1 MPLWFQR
8 LKDKKKSRRS
18 DSRDT
23 LSSAASSLTKL
34 SVQSSTG
41 NENSRN
47 SSITSSSTALP
58 VTLQIEAE
66 RVQKDGSPRR
76 FWHDAVQMLQENPS
90 HRELLDTYQKI
101 LQAESEATPSSA
113 SAAPD
118 YLLKTI
124 DRSLK
129 LLDEKRSKIRVGSAT
144 VEVRGALNKVA
155 KAAQYAQSFVGSLV
169 SGEPHAAMAWAGLSL
184 FLPLLINAAEQ
195 PKALTKGVEYVSEL
209 LCRFSVTERLYQEQI
224 RDALATVLTDT
235 EELRSSFEKSLTE
248 LYAQV
253 LLYQCRAISQLNSSK
268 VIGIAKDM
276 FKSEN
281 WDDLSSELK
290 EYEAKCNRYKYVLD
304 AEKTER
310 EFRNFEKYMK
320 GLNEIE
326 ISLQHQTK
334 ETLENFKHDQDL
346 QANQRQVD
354 LENACIQ
361 KFYVSAY
368 EKQMNR
374 NPDAVKD
381 TCRWL
386 LDNSNFQHWR
396 DSELSSLL
404 WVSAGPGC
412 GKSVVSK
419 MLIKA
424 LSKTSLPGRTRTI
437 CYFFFKEDDTLQRTA
452 ENALCAILHQ
462 ILRTPGNSKLV
473 RHAIPHC
480 DKSGANIRESFAQMW
495 EILMDI
501 VQDEAAGEIIC
512 ILDALDECEE
522 KEGSGRYMLI
532 EKFQKFHNDYIETT
546 NSRNTCFKILVTS
559 RPYFDIERKFKSL
572 TKRYSEITLSG
583 DEESAKISKEID
595 LVIEEK
601 INMLRFQLELD
612 NETTSALKEKLLSM
626 EHRTYLWLR
635 LIFEVLEQQLKT
647 TKNYLLEV
655 IEKLPG
661 TVDDAYEAILN
672 RIPKNEF
679 ERAKRLLSLVVVAER
694 PLLVQEMNVAL
705 AIDENLTQD
714 SQASAL
720 SLDLEPEAVFR
731 AALGNIC
738 GLFVT
743 VADSRV
749 YLIHQTARSF
759 LLSDGKTQ
767 TNTIEGPTF
776 RWKNSVYPSEAHL
789 LLSNICINYFLFYG
803 LERDISV
810 IQENWREIVNE
821 DYWAKTMPERAYL
834 IPEYSLIAYASGNWW
849 KHLLHTNLEQGSP
862 IQENAWMLCNTNY
875 DYFLIWIMGV
885 FSDDFAEDL
894 NLLDSL
900 EIAAVL
906 GLDFVARRAFQSP
919 TLSYRYSEALYHAVI
934 MTHGDIVQ
942 TILEAVKI
950 NDLDRF
956 LIAAIRVERRADVDT
971 FGTIRLLV
979 KHGAGNQ
986 DLRPALTT
994 AAQEGLYHVVRFFV
1008 DDCGIDI
1015 NSPLNYGLSILC
1027 LLHPSSEFEE
1037 QILSYLF
1044 ERGVD
1049 PNGVPGNAITP
1060 LEAATNTCSLKMI
1073 RFLLEHGA
1081 DVNLS
1086 GSSGWGSP
1094 LCQILQNS
1102 FYNSKVKEMD
1112 DSTYLLQL
1120 LDSSRERD
1128 CVIQMLLTAGAETG
1142 GWPENLSEALLQY
1155 NNRQKRREKLGICI
1169 DTGLDLKKVA
1179 ESRVQLSLKKEAC
1192 SGSVATV

>member
-1 MPLWFQR
+1 MRSFF
-8 LKDKKKSRRS
+8 KKFKHGNKSSRG
-18 DSRDT
+18 DSGDT

-34 SVQSSTG
+34 SVQSSTK
-41 NENSRN
+41 NENSRK

-58 VTLQIEAE
+58 VPLHIDAE
-66 RVQKDGSPRR
+66 RVQKDGSPKC
-76 FWHDAVQMLQENPS
+76 FWHDAVQMLQEDPS

-101 LQAESEATPSSA
+101 LQAESGASPPSA

-129 LLDEKRSKIRVGSAT
+129 LLDENRSKIRVGSAT
-144 VEVRGALNKVA
+144 MEVRDALNKVA

-224 RDALATVLTDT
+224 RDALAIATT

-253 LLYQCRAISQLNSSK
+253 LLYQCRAISQLHSSK
-268 VIGIAKDM
+268 VISITKDIL
-276 FKSEN
+276 KSDN

-290 EYEAKCNRYKYVLD
+290 EYEAKCNRYKGVLD

-310 EFRNFEKYMK
+310 EFRNLEKYMK
-320 GLNEIE
+320 GRNEID
-326 ISLQHQTK
+326 ISLQHRTK
-334 ETLENFKHDQDL
+334 EVLEKVKHDQDL
-346 QANQRQVD
+346 QADQRQGK
-354 LENACIQ
+354 LENECIQ

-374 NPDAVKD
+374 NPDAVKG

-386 LDNSNFQHWR
+386 LDNSSFQRWK

-424 LSKTSLPGRTRTI
+424 LSKTSLPAKPRTI

-462 ILRTPGNSKLV
+462 ILSPPGNSKLV

-480 DKSGANIRESFAQMW
+480 DKSGVNIRESFAQMW

-559 RPYFDIERKFKSL
+559 RPYVGIERKFKSL
-572 TKRYSEITLSG
+572 TKKDSTIRLSG
-583 DEESAKISKEID
+583 DEESLKISKEID

-601 INMLRFQLELD
+601 VNMLIVQLELE
-612 NETTSALKEKLLSM
+612 NETASALKEKLLSM

-647 TKNYLLEV
+647 TKNYLLDV
-655 IEKLPG
+655 IGKLPG
-661 TVDDAYEAILN
+661 TVDDAYEAILK

-679 ERAKRLLSLVVVAER
+679 ERAKRLLSIVVIAER
-694 PLLVQEMNVAL
+694 PLLVREMNVAL
-705 AIDENLTQD
+705 AIDENPTQD

-776 RWKNSVYPSEAHL
+776 IWKNSVYPSEAHL
-789 LLSNICINYFLFYG
+789 LLSNICINYLLFYG

-810 IQENWREIVNE
+810 IHEKWREIINE
-821 DYWAKTMPERAYL
+821 DYWAKTMPGRAYL
-834 IPEYSLIAYASGNWW
+834 IPEYSLIAYASENWW

-875 DYFLIWIMGV
+875 DFFKIWIEGIYSYY
-885 FSDDFAEDL
+885 FPKDL
-894 NLLDSL
+894 NPPDSL
-900 EIAAVL
+900 VIAALL
-906 GLDFVARRAFQSP
+906 GLDFVARRALQSP
-919 TLSYRYSEALYHAVI
+919 TLFYRYSVALYHAI
-934 MTHGDIVQ
+934 KMRHENIVQ
-942 TILEAVKI
+942 TILETGKI
-950 NDLDRF
+950 DDLDDF
-956 LIAAIRVERRADVDT
+956 LMFAIIVERIANADT
-971 FGTIRLLV
+971 LGIIRLLV
-979 KHGAGNQ
+979 EHGAGSQ
-986 DLRPALTT
+986 DLRRPALT
-994 AAQEGLYHVVRFFV
+994 AANEGLYHLVRFFV
-1008 DDCGIDI
+1008 DDCGINI
-1015 NSPLNYGLSILC
+1015 KAPLDNGLSILC
-1027 LLHPSSEFEE
+1027 SIYTSAGCDER
-1037 QILSYLF
+1037 ILSYLF

-1049 PNGVPGNAITP
+1049 PNGIPGNALTP
-1060 LEAATNTCSLKMI
+1060 LELATLTCSLTMVK
-1073 RFLLEHGA
+1073 FLLEHGA

-1086 GSSGWGSP
+1086 GSSDHGSP
-1094 LCQILQNS
+1094 IYQVLQYS
-1102 FYNSKVKEMD
+1102 LGNSKVEELD
-1112 DSTYLLQL
+1112 DSDDLLQL
-1120 LDSSRERD
+1120 LDSRWGRD
-1128 CVIQMLLTAGAETG
+1128 CLIQMHLTAGAKTD
-1142 GWPENLSEALLQY
+1142 GWPEEWLEQLLQY
-1155 NNRQKRREKLGICI
+1155 NNRQKQREKLGICI

>member
-1 MPLWFQR
+1 MRSWIR
-8 LKDKKKSRRS
+8 RHVHGNKSSRG
-18 DSRDT
+18 DSGGT
-23 LSSAASSLTKL
+23 LSSATSSLTKS

-41 NENSRN
+41 DENSRN

-58 VTLQIEAE
+58 VPLHIEAA
-66 RVQKDGSPRR
+66 RVQKDGSPKR
-76 FWHDAVQMLQENPS
+76 FWHDAVQMLQADPS

-101 LQAESEATPSSA
+101 LQAESGATPSSA
-113 SAAPD
+113 SATPD

-129 LLDEKRSKIRVGSAT
+129 LLDENRSKIRVGSAT
-144 VEVRGALNKVA
+144 VEVRDALNKVA

-209 LCRFSVTERLYQEQI
+209 LCRFSVTERLYQEKI
-224 RDALATVLTDT
+224 RDALAIIPTDT

-304 AEKTER
+304 AEKMER

-374 NPDAVKD
+374 NPDAVKG

-386 LDNSNFQHWR
+386 LDNSNFQHWK

-424 LSKTSLPGRTRTI
+424 LSKTSLPGKPRTI

-480 DKSGANIRESFAQMW
+480 DKSGAKIRESFAQMW
-495 EILMDI
+495 EIMMDI

-522 KEGSGRYMLI
+522 KGGSGRHMLI
-532 EKFQKFHNDYIETT
+532 EKFQKFHNDYIETM

-559 RPYFDIERKFKSL
+559 RPYIDIERKFKSL
-572 TKRYSEITLSG
+572 TKRDSTIRLSG
-583 DEESAKISKEID
+583 DEESVKISKEID

-601 INMLRFQLELD
+601 VNMLRVQLELD

-647 TKNYLLEV
+647 TKNYLLQV

-679 ERAKRLLSLVVVAER
+679 ERAKRLLSIVVVAER
-694 PLLVQEMNVAL
+694 PLLVREMNVAL
-705 AIDENLTQD
+705 AIDENPAQD
-714 SQASAL
+714 SQASAS

-759 LLSDGKTQ
+759 LLSNRETRSD
-767 TNTIEGPTF
+767 TIEGPTF

-789 LLSNICINYFLFYG
+789 LLSNICIKYLLFYG

-810 IQENWREIVNE
+810 ICEKWWEYVEEENW
-821 DYWAKTMPERAYL
+821 AKPMPGYFSL
-834 IPEYSLIAYASGNWW
+834 IPEYSLIAYAPKNWW
-849 KHLLHTNLEQGSP
+849 KHLLHTNLEHGSP

-875 DYFLIWIMGV
+875 DYFKIWIIGIYSSY
-885 FSDDFAEDL
+885 FPKDL
-894 NLLDSL
+894 NLFDSL
-900 EIAAVL
+900 EIAARL
-906 GLDFVARRAFQSP
+906 GLDFVARRALQSP
-919 TLSYRYSEALYHAVI
+919 TSSCRYPEALYHAI
-934 MTHGDIVQ
+934 GSTHGNIVQ
-942 TILEAVKI
+942 TILEARKI
-950 NDLDRF
+950 DDLDEF
-956 LIAAIRVERRADVDT
+956 LIMAIKVEKIADVDT
-971 FGTIRLLV
+971 LGTVRLLV
-979 KHGAGNQ
+979 EHGAGSQ
-986 DLRPALTT
+986 DLRPALIN
-994 AAQEGLYHVVRFFV
+994 AANGGLYHVVRYFV
-1008 DDCGIDI
+1008 NDCGTHIKSLLD
-1015 NSPLNYGLSILC
+1015 NGLSILC
-1027 LLHPSSEFEE
+1027 SIYTSAGCDER
-1037 QILSYLF
+1037 ILSYLF

-1049 PNGVPGNAITP
+1049 PNGVPGNAVTP
-1060 LEAATNTCSLKMI
+1060 LELATLTNSLTMVK
-1073 RFLLEHGA
+1073 FLLEHGA
-1081 DVNLS
+1081 DVNSS
-1086 GSSGWGSP
+1086 GSFDHGPP
-1094 LCQILQNS
+1094 LYQVLQFS
-1102 FYNSKVKEMD
+1102 LGDSKLEELD
-1112 DSTYLLQL
+1112 DSDDSLQL
-1120 LDSSRERD
+1120 LNSSWGRD
-1128 CVIQMLLTAGAETG
+1128 CLTQMHLTAGAETD
-1142 GWPENLSEALLQY
+1142 GWPEEWLEQLLQY
-1155 NNRQKRREKLGICI
+1155 NNRQEARGKIGVSTDI
-1169 DTGLDLKKVA
+1169 GLDLKKVA
-1179 ESRVQLSLKKEAC
+1179 ESRVQSSLKTDAC

>member
-1 MPLWFQR
+1 MLPVRFLSSSDKFVDQSLR
-8 LKDKKKSRRS
+8 MRSLLKKHLHRNKSSRG
-18 DSRDT
+18 DSGDT
-23 LSSAASSLTKL
+23 LSSATSSLTKL
-34 SVQSSTG
+34 SVQSSTK
-41 NENSRN
+41 NENSRK

-58 VTLQIEAE
+58 VPLQIDAE
-66 RVQKDGSPRR
+66 CVQKDGSPKH
-76 FWHDAVQMLQENPS
+76 FWHDAVQMLQEDPS

-101 LQAESEATPSSA
+101 LQAESGATLPSD

-129 LLDEKRSKIRVGSAT
+129 LLDEKRSKIRMGSAT
-144 VEVRGALNKVA
+144 VEVRDALNKVA

-224 RDALATVLTDT
+224 RDTSAFVITDT
-235 EELRSSFEKSLTE
+235 KKLRSNFEKSLTE

-253 LLYQCRAISQLNSSK
+253 LLYQCRAISQLHSSK
-268 VIGIAKDM
+268 VMGIAKDM

-290 EYEAKCNRYKYVLD
+290 EYETKCNRYKGVLD
-304 AEKTER
+304 AKKMER
-310 EFRNFEKYMK
+310 EFRNFEKYTK
-320 GLNEIE
+320 GRNEID
-326 ISLQHQTK
+326 ISWQHQTK
-334 ETLENFKHDQDL
+334 ETLENLKHDQDL
-346 QANQRQVD
+346 RAEQRQVE
-354 LENACIQ
+354 LENDCIR

-374 NPDAVKD
+374 NPDTVKG

-386 LDNSNFQHWR
+386 LDNSNWKNWKN
-396 DSELSSLL
+396 SELSSLL

-424 LSKTSLPGRTRTI
+424 LSKTSLPGKPRTI
-437 CYFFFKEDDTLQRTA
+437 CYFFFKEGDTLQRTA

-462 ILRTPGNSKLV
+462 ILSTPGNSGLV
-473 RHAIPHC
+473 RHAIPPC
-480 DKSGANIRESFAQMW
+480 NKSGVDIRESFAQMW

-559 RPYFDIERKFKSL
+559 RPYVGIKRKFKSL
-572 TKRYSEITLSG
+572 TKRDSTIRLSG
-583 DEESAKISKEID
+583 DEESAKIIEEID

-601 INMLRFQLELD
+601 VNMLKVQLELD
-612 NETTSALKEKLLSM
+612 DETTSALKKKLRSM
-626 EHRTYLWLR
+626 KHRTYLWLR
-635 LIFEVLEQQLKT
+635 LIFEFLEQQLKT
-647 TKNYLLEV
+647 TKNYLLDV
-655 IEKLPG
+655 IGKLPG

-679 ERAKRLLSLVVVAER
+679 ERARRLLSIVVVAER

-714 SQASAL
+714 SQVSAL
-720 SLDLEPEAVFR
+720 NLDLEPEAIFR

-743 VADSRV
+743 VDDSSV
-749 YLIHQTARSF
+749 YLIHPTARSF
-759 LLSDGKTQ
+759 LLSNGKTQ

-776 RWKNSVYPSEAHL
+776 RWKESVYPAEAHL
-789 LLSNICINYFLFYG
+789 LLSNICINYLLFYG

-810 IQENWREIVNE
+810 IREE
-821 DYWAKTMPERAYL
+821 WLKFDESYWEEPTPERYSP
-834 IPEYSLIAYASGNWW
+834 IPEHSLVIYASNNWY
-849 KHLLHTNLEQGSP
+849 KHLLHTNLEQ
-862 IQENAWMLCNTNY
+862 
-875 DYFLIWIMGV
+875 
-885 FSDDFAEDL
+885 
-894 NLLDSL
+894 
-900 EIAAVL
+900 EIAARL
-906 GLDFVARRAFQSP
+906 GLEFVARRALQSP
-919 TLSYRYSEALYHAVI
+919 TLSYRYTRALFYAI
-934 MTHGDIVQ
+934 KRRDENILQ
-942 TILEAVKI
+942 TILEARKI
-950 NDLDRF
+950 DGLDGFVRMAVEEGRGNDIDALR
-956 LIAAIRVERRADVDT
+956 IV
-971 FGTIRLLV
+971 RLLV
-979 KHGAGNQ
+979 EHGAGSQ
-986 DLRPALTT
+986 GLRPALII
-994 AAQEGLYHVVRFFV
+994 AANRDLYHVVHFFV
-1008 DDCGIDI
+1008 DDCGTDI
-1015 NSPLNYGLSILC
+1015 RSPLDNGNSILC
-1027 LLHPSSEFEE
+1027 SLNTLFGYNE

-1049 PNGVPGNAITP
+1049 LNGVPGNSDTP
-1060 LEAATNTCSLKMI
+1060 LEVAILKQSLTIVK
-1073 RFLLEHGA
+1073 FLLEHRA

-1086 GSSGWGSP
+1086 GSSDRGSP
-1094 LCQILQNS
+1094 LYRVLQTPWYTSKVEEHDNPDHILELL
-1102 FYNSKVKEMD
+1102 NSKW
-1112 DSTYLLQL
+1112 S
-1120 LDSSRERD
+1120 RD
-1128 CVIQMLLTAGAETG
+1128 CLIQMLLTAGAETNG
-1142 GWPENLSEALLQY
+1142 LPEELLEQLLEC
-1155 NNRQKRREKLGICI
+1155 NNRQK
-1169 DTGLDLKKVA
+1169 
-1179 ESRVQLSLKKEAC
+1179 
-1192 SGSVATV
+1192 